1 MGADLETRMR
11 LSETD
16 KNAIVLALLLSACG
30 ALLMAL
36 WTLYKVWFW
45 FSWITG
51 VKYVHFF

>member
-1 MGADLETRMR
+1 MR